1 MCFIYSSASLFSH
14 TPITS
19 LFPVFPFY
27 RTTPFPLL
35 LPFSV
40 LPLCFQSTPTAAPIC
55 LLFCV
60 HLLFLSSVNCSVN
73 PLRVGLQFTLPQ
85 LHMSILPPL
94 LLLFFFFYSGWDGA
108 ASSPGRQ
115 AGGELHE
122 PGWEWSLPACLGH
135 SCEEQNCLPL
145 SVLLSLHIWCVG
157 GTGPCCAVLFC
168 PWRDTAAG
176 FWPGHFVVGLDLR
189 CKSAHCYA
197 HTDEPDSFGY
207 SKQWLLSQ
215 WINY

>member
-60 HLLFLSSVNCSVN
+60 HLLFYPVWIALLILSGLGSNLPSLNSTCPSYHLSSS
-73 PLRVGLQFTLPQ
+73 
-85 LHMSILPPL
+85 
-94 LLLFFFFYSGWDGA
+94 FFFFFFTQAGMELPHLQG
-108 ASSPGRQ
+108 GRQ
-115 AGGELHE
+115 GESCMSRAGNG
-122 PGWEWSLPACLGH
+122 P
-135 SCEEQNCLPL
+135 
-145 SVLLSLHIWCVG
+145 SLHAW
-157 GTGPCCAVLFC
+157 
-168 PWRDTAAG
+168 DTAVKNRTV
-176 FWPGHFVVGLDLR
+176 FLSP
-189 CKSAHCYA
+189 
-197 HTDEPDSFGY
+197 SFFLCTSGA
-207 SKQWLLSQ
+207 
-215 WINY
+215 

>member
-1 MCFIYSSASLFSH
+1 MFYLFLCISLLTHSHYQSFPRLPILPYNSLSSPSSFFCPPSLFSEYSH
-14 TPITS
+14 CCS
-19 LFPVFPFY
+19 HLSSF
-27 RTTPFPLL
+27 
-35 LPFSV
+35 
-40 LPLCFQSTPTAAPIC
+40 LCSPS
-55 LLFCV
+55 
-60 HLLFLSSVNCSVN
+60 FLSSVNCSVN

-94 LLLFFFFYSGWDGA
+94 LLLFFFFFYSGWDGA

-197 HTDEPDSFGY
+197 HTDEPGSFGY

>member
-60 HLLFLSSVNCSVN
+60 HLLFYPVWIALLILSGLGSNLPSLNSTCPSYHLSSS
-73 PLRVGLQFTLPQ
+73 
-85 LHMSILPPL
+85 
-94 LLLFFFFYSGWDGA
+94 FFFFFLLRLGWSCLISREAGRGRVA
-108 ASSPGRQ
+108 WAGLGMVPPCMPGTQLWRTELSS
-115 AGGELHE
+115 
-122 PGWEWSLPACLGH
+122 SLRPSFSAHLVRRGDWAMLC
-135 SCEEQNCLPL
+135 C
-145 SVLLSLHIWCVG
+145 VVLSLARHGCRILA
-157 GTGPCCAVLFC
+157 GPLCSRFGFEMQIGPLLC
-168 PWRDTAAG
+168 PHGWAR
-176 FWPGHFVVGLDLR
+176 LL
-189 CKSAHCYA
+189 
-197 HTDEPDSFGY
+197 
-207 SKQWLLSQ
+207 WL
-215 WINY
+215 

>member
-94 LLLFFFFYSGWDGA
+94 LLLFFFFFTQAGMELPHLQG
-108 ASSPGRQ
+108 GRQ
-115 AGGELHE
+115 GESCMSRAGNG
-122 PGWEWSLPACLGH
+122 P
-135 SCEEQNCLPL
+135 
-145 SVLLSLHIWCVG
+145 SLHAW
-157 GTGPCCAVLFC
+157 
-168 PWRDTAAG
+168 DTAVKNRTV
-176 FWPGHFVVGLDLR
+176 FLSP
-189 CKSAHCYA
+189 
-197 HTDEPDSFGY
+197 SFFLCTSGA
-207 SKQWLLSQ
+207 
-215 WINY
+215 

>member
-94 LLLFFFFYSGWDGA
+94 LLLFFFFTQAGMELPHLQG
-108 ASSPGRQ
+108 GRQ
-115 AGGELHE
+115 GESCMSRAGNG
-122 PGWEWSLPACLGH
+122 P
-135 SCEEQNCLPL
+135 
-145 SVLLSLHIWCVG
+145 SLHAW
-157 GTGPCCAVLFC
+157 
-168 PWRDTAAG
+168 DTAVKNRTV
-176 FWPGHFVVGLDLR
+176 FLSP
-189 CKSAHCYA
+189 
-197 HTDEPDSFGY
+197 SFFLCTSGA
-207 SKQWLLSQ
+207 
-215 WINY
+215 